1 VTHPW
6 TEVAERV
13 FVRRYAALDQTIGAV
28 IGQAGALVIDTRA
41 SHRKADELRADLR
54 SLTHVPVAAVL
65 NTHHHWDHTFGNA
78 RFTPAPIWGHERCAE
93 LLRERGDAM
102 RRDIAE
108 RVPDLA
114 DELDDVTI
122 TPPDRTFEDRALI
135 DLGDRSV
142 EARYLGRGH
151 TDNDVVAIV
160 SDADVLFAGDL
171 LENGGPPSYGDAY
184 PSAWADTVELALLP
198 LVTRTVVPGHGDP
211 ADRAFALQQAVE
223 LRAMADLG
231 RRVVAGEIAAED
243 AERAAPFP
251 LSTARIAIGR
261 SAQELPG

>member
-28 IGQAGALVIDTRA
+28 IGQAGVLVIDTRA
-41 SHRKADELRADLR
+41 SRRKADELLADLR
-54 SLTHVPVAAVL
+54 SLTSAPVAAVL

-78 RFTPAPIWGHERCAE
+78 RFAAGPIWGHVRCAE
-93 LLRERGDAM
+93 LLRDDGDTM

-108 RVPDLA
+108 RLPDLA
-114 DELDDVTI
+114 DELGEVTI
-122 TPPDRTFEDRALI
+122 TPPTQTFDDRAVI

-142 EARYLGRGH
+142 EVRYLGRGH
-151 TDNDVVAIV
+151 TDNDVVALV

-184 PSAWADTVELALLP
+184 PTAWADTVEVALLP
-198 LVTRTVVPGHGDP
+198 LVAGTVVPGHGDP
-211 ADRAFALQQAVE
+211 ADRAFALQQAAD

-231 RRVVAGEIAAED
+231 RRVVAGELAAED

-251 LSTARIAIGR
+251 ASTARIAIDR
-261 SAQELPG
+261 SAREAAR